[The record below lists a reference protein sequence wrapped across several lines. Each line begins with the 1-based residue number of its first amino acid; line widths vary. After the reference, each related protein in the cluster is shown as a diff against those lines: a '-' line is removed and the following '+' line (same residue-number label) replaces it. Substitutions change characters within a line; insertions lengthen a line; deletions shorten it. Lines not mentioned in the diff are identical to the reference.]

1 MNTAQ
6 ILGYPLLLLSA
17 LELFLGL
24 LLLRQNP
31 RNSPVNKATAACAFA
46 AAIWSLSAAFMY
58 IRVSL
63 GLDFIFFAR
72 GSWVGWFTVP
82 TALQSILFL
91 KDEQSR
97 KARIAGYVLYPFW
110 TAVLCLSLFTDLV
123 VTDGYVPIPY
133 RNSPGTS

>member
-1 MNTAQ
+1 MNSAQ
-6 ILGYPLLLLSA
+6 IIGYPLLLLSA

-31 RNSPVNKATAACAFA
+31 RNSPVNKATAACAFV

-72 GSWVGWFTVP
+72 ASWIGWFTVP
-82 TALQSILFL
+82 TALQTVLFL
-91 KDEQSR
+91 KDEKSR
-97 KARIAGYVLYPFW
+97 MDRELVLVSNQPVDYGAAADRREAP
-110 TAVLCLSLFTDLV
+110 
-123 VTDGYVPIPY
+123 
-133 RNSPGTS
+133 